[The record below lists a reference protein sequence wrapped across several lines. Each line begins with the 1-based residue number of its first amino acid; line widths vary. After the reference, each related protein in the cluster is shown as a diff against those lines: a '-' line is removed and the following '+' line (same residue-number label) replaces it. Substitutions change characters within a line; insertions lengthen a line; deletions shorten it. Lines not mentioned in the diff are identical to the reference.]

1 MTNRTAVVVGGAS
14 GIGRAVAHALA
25 AEGYRVTVADRNIDG
40 ARAVAAE
47 LGDPH
52 TAATVEVTD
61 EDSVRAHFESAAT
74 LDVVVNTAGYSGVGL
89 ITERAV

>member
-14 GIGRAVAHALA
+14 GIGRAAAHALA
-25 AEGYRVTVADRNIDG
+25 AEGYRGSVGPRNTHG

-52 TAATVEVTD
+52 PPATVEVTD
-61 EDSVRAHFESAAT
+61 QD
-74 LDVVVNTAGYSGVGL
+74 
-89 ITERAV
+89 